1 MAIQKDAVI
10 AKALDLLDETGL
22 DGLTMRRLAD
32 ALEIKAA
39 SLYWHFASKQVL
51 LDGMADALMQEV
63 ARSAPAADGWQQ
75 RLAAVADEV
84 RRALLARRDGARV
97 FAGTYVVSENVM
109 RVGEAMMAPLHAGGA
124 NPRTASW
131 GAFSIMYYILGFVIE
146 ESGLSP
152 EHLENEELMRR
163 GGDFARQDA
172 MFPYLT
178 GAREHVFDT
187 DFDTRFAFG
196 LEAMIAGLAARIAAE
211 A

>member
-10 AKALDLLDETGL
+10 AKALELLDETGL
-22 DGLTMRRLAD
+22 EGLTMRRLAD

-51 LDGMADALMQEV
+51 LDGMADALMYDV
-63 ARSAPAADGWQQ
+63 ARSAPDADSWQQ
-75 RLAAVADEV
+75 RLMAVAGEV

-109 RVGEAMMAPLHAGGA
+109 RVGEALMTPLHDGGA

-131 GAFSIMYYILGFVIE
+131 GAFGIMYFILGFVIE
-146 ESGLSP
+146 ESGIAP
-152 EHLENEELMRR
+152 EHLDAKELMRR
-163 GGDFARQDA
+163 GGDFASKHA
-172 MFPYLT
+172 MFPHLT
-178 GAREHVFDT
+178 DAREHIFDP
-187 DFDTRFAFG
+187 DFDSRFVFG
-196 LEAMIAGLAARIAAE
+196 METMIAGLAARIAAE

>member
-51 LDGMADALMQEV
+51 LDGMADALMQDV
-63 ARSAPAADGWQQ
+63 ARSVPNAENWQQ
-75 RLAAVADEV
+75 RLMAVAGEV

-109 RVGEAMMAPLHAGGA
+109 RVGEAMMAPLHEGGA
-124 NPRTASW
+124 HPRTASW
-131 GAFSIMYYILGFVIE
+131 GAFGIMYFILGFVIE
-146 ESGLSP
+146 ESGVSP
-152 EHLENEELMRR
+152 EQMDARELLRR
-163 GGDFARQDA
+163 GADFASKHA
-172 MFPYLT
+172 MFPHLT
-178 GAREHVFDT
+178 GAREHIFDP
-187 DFDTRFAFG
+187 DFDARFVFG
-196 LEAMIAGLAARIAAE
+196 METMIAGLTARIAAE